1 MGKWQSTLGLIGW
14 LVLCFAAAALG
25 SLYPPGEWYGT
36 LVKPPWNPPDWLFAP
51 VWTVLYALMGVAA
64 WLVWKRCRFGGAS
77 LALGAF
83 IVQLALNAAWS
94 WLFFGLHRPDLAFAE
109 IVVLWVAILITL
121 IQFWRLM
128 RPAGILLAPYL
139 AWVSFASVL
148 NFTVWQLN
156 R

>member
-1 MGKWQSTLGLIGW
+1 MSSTSIVIIVILGVVFML
-14 LVLCFAAAALG
+14 
-25 SLYPPGEWYGT
+25 
-36 LVKPPWNPPDWLFAP
+36 
-51 VWTVLYALMGVAA
+51 
-64 WLVWKRCRFGGAS
+64 
-77 LALGAF
+77 
-83 IVQLALNAAWS
+83 
-94 WLFFGLHRPDLAFAE
+94 
-109 IVVLWVAILITL
+109 VLWVAILITL